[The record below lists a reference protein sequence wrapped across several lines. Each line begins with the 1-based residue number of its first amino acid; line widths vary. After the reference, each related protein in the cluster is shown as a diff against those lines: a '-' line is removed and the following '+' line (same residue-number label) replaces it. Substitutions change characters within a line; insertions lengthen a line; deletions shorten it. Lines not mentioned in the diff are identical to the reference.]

1 MGESEPRADVRPVN
15 WSEPGVSELPTGT
28 VTLLLADIEGST
40 GLWQTCAP
48 EMITAVKRL
57 DTTLSQLVD
66 AHHGVR
72 PVEQG
77 EGDSFVI
84 AFDRA
89 SDAVAC
95 ALALQRAPLTPIRLR
110 VGLHSGEIQLR
121 DDANYIGPTIN
132 RAARVRDLAH
142 GGQTVLTAAVEQLV
156 VDRLP
161 PDAWLTDLGSHH
173 LRDIARP
180 ERIFGLCH
188 PDLRV
193 DFPPLR
199 STSAAATPAFPI
211 LLTKFVGRTREIA
224 ELAELLR
231 EHRLVTLTGAGG
243 VGKTRLAVQL
253 AGQASDDAGGLW
265 ARPVHYVDLAP
276 INDPDLVGAAIAK
289 AFGLQDQFDRSSID
303 SVNARIADRRL
314 LIVLDNCEHL
324 LEESAAIVVALLGN
338 CPNLRVLATSREPLR
353 IASEVNWQVPSLGLA
368 DEAVELFT
376 DRARQVRPDF
386 TVNDGNVNA
395 VHEICRRLD
404 GMPLAIELAAARMR
418 AMSASDICDSL
429 NDRFMLLT
437 GGARTAVRRQQTLRA
452 SVDWSHSMLAAAEAT
467 LFRQLAVFAGG
478 FDLDAVVAVCGDG
491 VMQRY
496 HVLDQLTLLVDKSL
510 VQADNAAERTRYRL
524 LETIRDYALEKLVEA
539 GETDALRRRHRD
551 YYTALAAGLDAPACN
566 DFRRVVANVET
577 DIDNLRAAFA
587 YSRECGERAR
597 ALQMASSL
605 LPLWEGRGQL
615 REGLKWFAAIFDDEG
630 FDLDAIEPALAI
642 RALADKAVLD
652 SLVAAFDTDKR
663 AQRALALAREL
674 DDPALLARALT
685 ACGCVAGLDF
695 DSAAEYFAEA
705 GELARATGDDW
716 RLSQIL
722 SRQAYLAAME
732 GDPVAASALGAEGA
746 DLAEALD
753 DWPKAHVCR
762 WAIGMAQMLSA
773 DLTGAIDTSRELFAA
788 CEATSDVLAMM
799 LSLITQ
805 GCALIFRGDVAA
817 AQDVGRSAISAGA
830 ELDAVLERAATTVLA
845 MVAVANGDAPSA
857 RELGMKIWEL
867 PGVHRGSVAVSAV
880 AMCAHVEGDLTR
892 AQELADEAVATL
904 AGWHKS
910 WALCT
915 RAYIAADLGDHD
927 RSRRDAQQALA
938 ILADTQSRLCLPTI
952 LECLARAAVNDGSHA
967 DAARLL
973 GAADAV
979 SNRTGE
985 SRLPIYRAGYE
996 AVVETCRNELGA
1008 DAFKTAWADGAALS
1022 DEDAISY
1029 ALRGRADR
1037 KRPATGWAS
1046 LTPAE
1051 LDVAGL
1057 VSEGLSNKDIAERL
1071 FISPRTVQAHL
1082 THMYTKLG
1090 YNSRVQL
1097 AQEAVRQNNSS

>member
-1 MGESEPRADVRPVN
+1 MGETDPRADVPPVN

-40 GLWQTCAP
+40 GLWQSCAS
-48 EMITAVKRL
+48 EMTTAVARL
-57 DTTLSQLVD
+57 DATLSRLVD

-72 PVEQG
+72 PMEQG

-95 ALALQRAPLTPIRLR
+95 ALALQRAPLAPIRLR
-110 VGLHSGEIQLR
+110 VGIHSGEIQLR
-121 DDANYIGPTIN
+121 DDASYIGPTIN

-156 VDRLP
+156 VDLLP
-161 PDAWLTDLGSHH
+161 PGAWLADLGSHH
-173 LRDIARP
+173 LRDIPRP
-180 ERIFGLCH
+180 ERIFGLYH
-188 PDLRV
+188 PDLPV

-199 STSAAATPAFPI
+199 STSAATTTAFPI

-224 ELAELLR
+224 ELARLLH

-253 AGQASDDAGGLW
+253 AGQESDVVGES
-265 ARPVHYVDLAP
+265 VHYVDLAP
-276 INDPDLVGAAIAK
+276 INDPDLVAAAIAK
-289 AFGLQDQFDRSSID
+289 VFGLQDQLDRSAID
-303 SVNARIADRRL
+303 SINARIGDRRL

-324 LEESAAIVVALLGN
+324 LEASAAVVVALLGN
-338 CPNLRVLATSREPLR
+338 CPNVRVLATSREPLR

-386 TVNDGNVNA
+386 TVNDGNVSA

-418 AMSASDICDSL
+418 AMSAADICDSL

-437 GGARTAVRRQQTLRA
+437 GGARSAVRRQQTLRA

-510 VQADNAAERTRYRL
+510 VQADNTAERTRYRM

-539 GETDALRRRHRD
+539 GEADALRRRHRD
-551 YYTALAAGLDAPACN
+551 YYTALAAGLEAPACN
-566 DFRRVVANVET
+566 SFRRVVANVEA

-587 YSRECGERAR
+587 YSRESGEPAR

-615 REGLKWFAAIFDDEG
+615 REGLKWFDAIFDDEG
-630 FDLDAIEPALAI
+630 VDLDAIEPALAV

-652 SLVAAFDTDKR
+652 SLVAAFDTGKR
-663 AQRALALAREL
+663 AQRALTLAREL
-674 DDPALLARALT
+674 DDPALLARSLT

-695 DSAAEYFAEA
+695 ESAAIYFAEA
-705 GELARATGDDW
+705 SELARVTGDDW

-722 SRQAYLAAME
+722 SRQAYLAAMQ
-732 GDPVAASALGAEGA
+732 GDPAAASALGTEGA

-753 DWPKAHVCR
+753 DWPKAHICR
-762 WAIGMAQMLSA
+762 WAIGMAQMLRA
-773 DLTGAIDTSRELFAA
+773 DLTGAIDTCRELFAA
-788 CEATSDVLAMM
+788 CEASSDILAMM

-817 AQDVGRSAISAGA
+817 AQEVGRSAISAGA

-845 MVAVANGDAPSA
+845 MVAVANGDAPAA

-880 AMCAHVEGDLTR
+880 AMCAHVEGDLAR

-927 RSRRDAQQALA
+927 RSRRDAQQALS

-952 LECLARAAVNDGSHA
+952 LECLARAAINDGGHA
-967 DAARLL
+967 EAARLL

-985 SRLPIYRAGYE
+985 SRLPIYQAGYE
-996 AVVETCRNELGA
+996 AAVEACRNGLGLDEFQA
-1008 DAFKTAWADGAALS
+1008 AWADGAALS
-1022 DEDAISY
+1022 DEDVISH

-1051 LDVAGL
+1051 LDVARL

-1097 AQEAVRQNNSS
+1097 AQEAVRQNSSF